1 MKRFVCPPS
10 TIIFAETFTWKYDVL
25 ARLVFTDKVQIIT
38 NKLTA
43 EKFLEDSDAI
53 IFRLGTLFGIGDQFS
68 RIRLDLVVNIL
79 TTKALQDKK
88 MSVFGG
94 DQWRPLLHVKDVA
107 NAIDKTVQT
116 DVNGIFNLHH
126 KNYKIIEL
134 AEKIKEKIPDVVIE
148 TTPLPFQDTRNY
160 QVSSEKLKVATGF
173 EALIEID
180 QGISEVYD
188 LISSNRIKDINDPR
202 YSNQSF
208 LQTFGVS

>member
-1 MKRFVCPPS
+1 M
-10 TIIFAETFTWKYDVL
+10 
-25 ARLVFTDKVQIIT
+25 
-38 NKLTA
+38 
-43 EKFLEDSDAI
+43 
-53 IFRLGTLFGIGDQFS
+53 
-68 RIRLDLVVNIL
+68 
-79 TTKALQDKK
+79 
-88 MSVFGG
+88 
-94 DQWRPLLHVKDVA
+94 
-107 NAIDKTVQT
+107 
-116 DVNGIFNLHH
+116 NGIFNLHH

-134 AEKIKEKIPDVVIE
+134 AEKIKEKIPGVVIE

-180 QGISEVYD
+180 QGINEVYD